1 MDIGEKEAVRLSKNQ
16 ILDHSKADA
25 IRKKSRAIRSYKPG
39 RGVAKGHRMGSV
51 ALQDRSQGL
60 SSPIALP
67 RRSCPTSGDSLRRY
81 SQSRCESPR
90 PFYWCILNAS
100 NEQESRMCLALRR
113 IFAEMTRGVFNFP
126 VGCAT
131 FADKQCAAR
140 KLESVLVP
148 QSISEQCGH
157 SQSGDAI

>member
-1 MDIGEKEAVRLSKNQ
+1 MQQGKRAELSGHTSRVEGLQKVIGWDPSLSRTDLKGCRLRLHSPG
-16 ILDHSKADA
+16 DH
-25 IRKKSRAIRSYKPG
+25 
-39 RGVAKGHRMGSV
+39 
-51 ALQDRSQGL
+51 ALQVV
-60 SSPIALP
+60 I
-67 RRSCPTSGDSLRRY
+67 SLRRY

-131 FADKQCAAR
+131 FADKQCTAR

-148 QSISEQCGH
+148 QSINEQRGH